1 MCVQAVATVFSPL
14 DAAWELDE
22 GLYGGA
28 LKQNM
33 AWLCGLLPYGQ
44 AAEVMQRIGKRPVS
58 DSSLWRLAQKV
69 GRGLKVHKTPEP
81 VPEVQPELAGAAAQS
96 ETCLL
101 SMDGGMVNIEGEG
114 WKELK
119 VGLVGTVSADAPAS
133 PDEVPRVHTT
143 AAHYGAV
150 LGDVSAFT
158 PVLLD
163 LARRTGFRQ
172 AAHSC
177 ITADGAA
184 WIWNLADAHF
194 PDSVQIVD
202 YFHARQHL
210 SLAAQALFPAQPT
223 PANAWFHAHTHDL
236 FDGHLRP
243 ILADL
248 QQAGLADSAAYFQTH
263 QARLNYAHFQEQGY
277 PIGSGSVESEVK
289 QFKQRLDGP
298 GMYWSR
304 QGAENMILIRAAVLD
319 GSFDTRWPSAA

>member
-1 MCVQAVATVFSPL
+1 VCVQAVATVFSPL
-14 DAAWELDE
+14 DAAWELAE

-44 AAEVMQRIGKRPVS
+44 AAEVMRRIGKRPLS

-69 GRGLKVHKTPEP
+69 GRVLKAQKTHEP
-81 VPEVQPELAGAAAQS
+81 VPEAQPDVAGAAAQDH
-96 ETCLL
+96 TRLL
-101 SMDGGMVNIEGEG
+101 SMDGGLVNLEGEG

-119 VGLVGTVSADAPAS
+119 VGLVGTVIADEPAS
-133 PDEVPRVHTT
+133 GDAVPSVHTT
-143 AAHYGAV
+143 ATHYGAV

-163 LARRTGFRQ
+163 LARRTGFEQ

-194 PDSVQIVD
+194 PDSVQVVD
-202 YFHARQHL
+202 YYQARQHL
-210 SLAAQALFPAQPT
+210 SLAAQALFPDRPAR
-223 PANAWFHAHTHDL
+223 ANAWFHAHTDDL
-236 FDGHLRP
+236 LDGHLQP

-248 QQAGLADSAAYFQTH
+248 EQADLADSAAYSQTH
-263 QARLNYAHFQEQGY
+263 QARMNYADFQAEGY
-277 PIGSGSVESEVK
+277 PIGSGSVESEV
-289 QFKQRLDGP
+289 
-298 GMYWSR
+298 
-304 QGAENMILIRAAVLD
+304 
-319 GSFDTRWPSAA
+319 